1 MEKSAATPAGVNTRE
16 QADDGNHPTL
26 LIHVVLALA
35 VLATLFGRAL
45 APALP
50 GSLAGIARVIR
61 VVDLVGNLLTQLFA
75 FAGISCALLLARII
89 LQAAKKDL
97 AFKLL
102 LLPATLLV
110 GFLVMV
116 KMRVAQSDPNGAMT
130 LALTSSGLALAA
142 APNLLKAERTR
153 AMGLAITLGGAG
165 GALHA
170 LGRYLAFKASLAALP
185 TQFMLARVSETFA
198 FALHLG
204 VIALTVFWLW
214 SRGPAFPA
222 KLLGVAG
229 LAAFVAIGSARGS
242 LHHAAVW
249 EVLASRSL
257 GRLLSD
263 PLPYLPVVA
272 TSMITILTLA
282 LAVWLLVKPKPKLT
296 SFVLA
301 FCLLSGGAT
310 DVPLLA
316 LCLVLGTIVA
326 KLPLPESAPGPSPA
340 PRNASASPHDE

>member
-1 MEKSAATPAGVNTRE
+1 
-16 QADDGNHPTL
+16 
-26 LIHVVLALA
+26 
-35 VLATLFGRAL
+35 
-45 APALP
+45 
-50 GSLAGIARVIR
+50 
-61 VVDLVGNLLTQLFA
+61 
-75 FAGISCALLLARII
+75 
-89 LQAAKKDL
+89 
-97 AFKLL
+97 
-102 LLPATLLV
+102 
-110 GFLVMV
+110 
-116 KMRVAQSDPNGAMT
+116 MT

-142 APNLLKAERTR
+142 APTLLKNERTR

-204 VIALTVFWLW
+204 VIALAVFWLW
-214 SRGPAFPA
+214 SRGLAFPA
-222 KLLGVAG
+222 KLLSVAG
-229 LAAFVAIGSARGS
+229 LAVFVAIGSARGS

-257 GRLLSD
+257 GRLLSE
-263 PLPYLPVVA
+263 PMPFLPVVV
-272 TSMITILTLA
+272 TSTVTVLA
-282 LAVWLLVKPKPKLT
+282 LLLAVWLIAKARPKLT

-301 FCLLSGGAT
+301 FCLLSGGGT

-326 KLPLPESAPGPSPA
+326 KLPLAESPPAPSPA
-340 PRNASASPHDE
+340 PGNASASPQSE